1 MGPNETLQSIFP
13 RGVPND
19 CPALSVDDINKLMQW
34 TKEEDFKHPERVGK
48 VFALIPWIL
57 ANPDNVKLMSGKG
70 QHQMRTYFLEKLG
83 AMGSYDEKQEPLRV
97 LCPAKRWRNEGQF
110 LDAVRENPDEKELG
124 EEFAAEEAEK
134 RAEAKKRAQELAQ
147 QEAQE
152 EAEKEE
158 AKEEEAQHMAK
169 EMKDTAGEGDEEEGE
184 QGKDEV
190 KG

>member
-1 MGPNETLQSIFP
+1 MGTHEYEDVRLDLKSGKEVRTQCRTLRRTAPPIQVVIGDKPNETLQSIFP

-57 ANPDNVKLMSGKG
+57 ANNDNVKLMSGKG

-152 EAEKEE
+152 E
-158 AKEEEAQHMAK
+158 
-169 EMKDTAGEGDEEEGE
+169 
-184 QGKDEV
+184 
-190 KG
+190 